1 MTLDFTSR
9 TLAITEPIAN
19 SIVILRSNIAKF
31 QRVCSQTYS
40 FHLLLMAALFP
51 IGTILLTTL
60 ENKPARAAASVEL
73 VEVDAK
79 VVAKGYRASKLLGT
93 KIYNAK
99 GEKIGTLDELV
110 IDGDNINFAVLQV
123 GGFLGIGG
131 KLVVVPYK
139 DLTIDAEGD
148 KFVLGGG
155 SKEQLMKLAGY
166 EYKALGAAPT
176 SLLSRVIPTMSSPSG
191 SQASG
196 PTGAIDKVV
205 PPMKP

>member
-1 MTLDFTSR
+1 MTLDFTRR
-9 TLAITEPIAN
+9 TLAVADLIAN
-19 SIVILRSNIAKF
+19 SIVIVRSP
-31 QRVCSQTYS
+31 VGSQTYP
-40 FHLLLMAALFP
+40 FHLLLIAALLP
-51 IGTILLTTL
+51 IGAILFTAL
-60 ENKPARAAASVEL
+60 ENKPARAAASIEL

-79 VVAKGYRASKLLGT
+79 VVAKGYPASKLIGT

-110 IDGDNINFAVLQV
+110 IEGDNVNFAVLQV

-139 DLTIDAEGD
+139 DLSIDAEGD
-148 KFVLGGG
+148 KIVLGGG

-176 SLLSRVIPTMSSPSG
+176 GLLSRVVPTMSSPSG

-196 PTGAIDKVV
+196 PTGAIDKAV